1 MSFETVLDKYRTVSY
16 SERDKGSRFEELIGR
31 YLMTDPAYANQLD
44 RVWTWMDFPYRND
57 FGGRDTGIDLVA
69 RTKTGEYWAV
79 QCKCY
84 SEDHSVTKG
93 DMDTFISTSGRTFTD
108 DGGETQAFS
117 LRTVVA
123 TTDNWSS
130 NALEVTRNQG
140 IPVTI
145 ISLGMLR
152 SAQVDWDSIEEGV
165 HGEDARTER
174 HHLRP
179 HQKEA
184 VDAAV
189 RYYMDHDRGK
199 MIMACGTGKTFT
211 SLRITESL
219 LGSIPK
225 RGGGPCPVPRTFH
238 LSRGADPEGVALQFF

>member
-93 DMDTFISTSGRTFTD
+93 DMDTFISTSGRTFKD

-184 VDAAV
+184 VDAARTHIKNSGLPGSIV
-189 RYYMDHDRGK
+189 IQSK
-199 MIMACGTGKTFT
+199 TGKIRAN
-211 SLRITESL
+211 S
-219 LGSIPK
+219 K
-225 RGGGPCPVPRTFH
+225 
-238 LSRGADPEGVALQFF
+238 VAAAKK